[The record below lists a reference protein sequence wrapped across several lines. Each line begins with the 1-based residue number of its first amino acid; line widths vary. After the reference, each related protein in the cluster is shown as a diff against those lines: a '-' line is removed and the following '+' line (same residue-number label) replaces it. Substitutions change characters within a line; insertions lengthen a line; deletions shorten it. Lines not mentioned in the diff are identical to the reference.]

1 MSRAPDV
8 DYSATSLRPSWDSL
22 PPALHEALAVA
33 LGTEITSVAK
43 PVSSGFTGGFAA
55 RAALADG
62 RHVFIKAAPEGMHAY
77 EAYQREAE
85 VVPQLPPSVRAPAIV
100 TTAHTPNPAGFADGK
115 QAQARPHGER
125 AGAHPHGDTASSP
138 SSPASEPT
146 SASAPA
152 SGPAAALPGG
162 GGPRWFAVVSE
173 WVEGRMPG
181 TPWTVEDFGRVTAAC
196 EQMAEVLRPS
206 PLSGLSVFAELVGD
220 DVGVPAQILAGE
232 REMPT
237 GLQRWLPRVL
247 PELAELVT
255 LAPEALSGDS
265 ATHSD
270 LRPDNLLIDD
280 AGTCWTVDW
289 NWLTLGP
296 RWVDWVGLLPI
307 AQHHGI
313 DTFTAVT
320 RSPLT
325 ADVPKDHLDCLVA
338 VIAAYMMKN
347 TDAPPPPGCTPAL
360 RDHQRLSAW
369 TFLDWLAVRRG
380 WPTVEV

>member
-55 RAALADG
+55 RATLADG

-100 TTAHTPNPAGFADGK
+100 TTAHTPNPAGFAG
-115 QAQARPHGER
+115 
-125 AGAHPHGDTASSP
+125 GD
-138 SSPASEPT
+138 
-146 SASAPA
+146 
-152 SGPAAALPGG
+152 
-162 GGPRWFAVVSE
+162 GPRWFAVVSE

-237 GLQRWLPRVL
+237 RLQSWLPRVL

>member
-1 MSRAPDV
+1 
-8 DYSATSLRPSWDSL
+8 
-22 PPALHEALAVA
+22 
-33 LGTEITSVAK
+33 
-43 PVSSGFTGGFAA
+43 
-55 RAALADG
+55 
-62 RHVFIKAAPEGMHAY
+62 
-77 EAYQREAE
+77 
-85 VVPQLPPSVRAPAIV
+85 
-100 TTAHTPNPAGFADGK
+100 
-115 QAQARPHGER
+115 
-125 AGAHPHGDTASSP
+125 
-138 SSPASEPT
+138 
-146 SASAPA
+146 
-152 SGPAAALPGG
+152 
-162 GGPRWFAVVSE
+162 
-173 WVEGRMPG
+173 
-181 TPWTVEDFGRVTAAC
+181 
-196 EQMAEVLRPS
+196 
-206 PLSGLSVFAELVGD
+206 
-220 DVGVPAQILAGE
+220 
-232 REMPT
+232 MPT
-237 GLQRWLPRVL
+237 GLQSWLPRVL